1 MSVQSK
7 MSLKKILHIAPFNT
21 AGVPSAF
28 VDAERKMGFDSQL
41 VTLGKSSFAS
51 NKGICLNLPF
61 MTTPGIGVLKR
72 LVSHPSVMRIQ
83 NIHKIPKHIPKYW
96 TPNGVFEKT
105 LIQIREKI
113 WQKKINRISSDLYL
127 FSFDVVQL
135 DGGLEFY
142 RDARTIKNLKENG
155 KTIICCYT
163 GSDLR
168 VRGVI
173 PEIDAISDLNV
184 TVEFDHIY
192 FHPNIHHVFF
202 PFNLDR
208 FELVKK
214 EPGETVRIGHAPT
227 NREAK
232 GSDEILAAL
241 NHLKNASCIE
251 IVLIENLPYERA
263 IELKATCDIF
273 VDQIGDLG
281 YGINSLEAMA
291 MGIPAASSLA
301 KGFNEKNKDHPFI
314 EINSQSIEKNLKP
327 FIEDHCLRER
337 VGIRSREWVK
347 ENHNPENVVRKIHQL
362 AGI

>member
-1 MSVQSK
+1 

-21 AGVPSAF
+21 AGVPFAF
-28 VDAERKMGFDSQL
+28 VEAERKMGFDSHL

-72 LVSHPSVMRIQ
+72 FVSDPSVMKIH
-83 NIHKIPKHIPKYW
+83 NIHQIPKQIPKYW
-96 TPNGVFEKT
+96 SPNGVFEKS

-113 WQKKINRISSDLYL
+113 WQKKINRLLSDLDL
-127 FSFDVVQL
+127 LSFDIVQL

-142 RDARTIKNLKENG
+142 RDGRTIKNLKKYG
-155 KTIICCYT
+155 KKVICCYT

-173 PEIDAISDLNV
+173 PEIDELSDLNV

-192 FHPNIHHVFF
+192 FHPDIHHVFF
-202 PFNLDR
+202 PFSLDR

-232 GSDEILAAL
+232 GSDEILAVL
-241 NHLKNASCIE
+241 NDLKSTFSIE

-301 KGFNEKNKDHPFI
+301 KGFDEKNKDHPFI
-314 EINSQSIEKNLKP
+314 EISSESIERNLKP
-327 FIEDHCLRER
+327 FIEDRHLRER

-347 ENHNPENVVRKIHQL
+347 EHHNPENVVRKIHRL
-362 AGI
+362 AGL